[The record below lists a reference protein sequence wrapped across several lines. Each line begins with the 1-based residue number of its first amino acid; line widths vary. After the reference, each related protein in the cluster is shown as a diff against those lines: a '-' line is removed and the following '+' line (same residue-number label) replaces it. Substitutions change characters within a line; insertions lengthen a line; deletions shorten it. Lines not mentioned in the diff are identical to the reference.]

1 MEHAEV
7 GGGAEGE
14 EENPKQ
20 NPPPDPRWA
29 QNLTWGSTSQP
40 WDHGPSWN
48 QGLDTQPTK
57 PSRRPNI
64 FFINSFKLAA

>member
-20 NPPPDPRWA
+20 NPPPNPRWA
-29 QNLTWGSTSQP
+29 RNLIWGSTSQP
-40 WDHGPSWN
+40 
-48 QGLDTQPTK
+48 
-57 PSRRPNI
+57 
-64 FFINSFKLAA
+64 